1 MTRLAAAFAVGLAV
15 ALSSPAAAG
24 PAQDAACTAAVAYS
38 DARRGLA
45 VLVLKDGKP
54 LCFRLAEG
62 VAAGDA
68 HPLHSGTKSFA
79 GAMAVLAADDG
90 LLDLD
95 EPVAATISEW
105 RDDPARRGIT
115 IRQLLSLV
123 SGIESTIGRPPSYAA
138 AIAAAPAS
146 EPGTRFS
153 YGPAPFQIFGEV
165 MRRKLAA
172 KGLDPDPG
180 AWLTRRLFDPLGLRV
195 GEWRRTP
202 EGDPLL
208 PQGMLLAPAEWA
220 KFGEWVRLAGRQKT
234 AVTLRKPELLSAFG
248 SGSSAMPGY
257 GLTWWLPPKL
267 GAGAGEGRVP
277 RAAMRLDFGTATDLP
292 ADLLMAAGAG
302 DQRLYVSAS
311 NGLTVVRFARL
322 TLADL
327 ASRPTGEDQWSDVT
341 FLRLVDALVRA
352 EGR

>member
-1 MTRLAAAFAVGLAV
+1 MIRRFAALAIGLAV
-15 ALSSPAAAG
+15 CTGPAVASPA
-24 PAQDAACTAAVAYS
+24 QEAACAAAASYS
-38 DARRGLA
+38 EARRGLA
-45 VLVLKDGKP
+45 VFVLKDGRP
-54 LCFRLAEG
+54 LCFALAPG
-62 VAAGDA
+62 VSASDA

-95 EPVAATISEW
+95 EPVAATITEW
-105 RDDPARRGIT
+105 RDDPVRSRIT

-123 SGIESTIGRPPSYAA
+123 SGIESTIGRPPGYAA
-138 AIAAAPAS
+138 AIASVPTA
-146 EPGTRFS
+146 EPGARFS

-172 KGLDPDPG
+172 KGLDPDPSV
-180 AWLTRRLFDPLGLRV
+180 WLTQRLFKPLELRV

-208 PQGMLLAPAEWA
+208 PQGMLLTPTDWA
-220 KFGEWVRLAGRQKT
+220 KFGEWVRLAGREET
-234 AVTLRKPELLSAFG
+234 AVPLRRPELLKAFATG
-248 SGSSAMPGY
+248 TTALPGY

-267 GAGAGEGRVP
+267 AAGAREGRVP
-277 RAAMRLDFGTATDLP
+277 RAAMRLDFASATDLP
-292 ADLLMAAGAG
+292 ADLMMAAGAG

-311 NGLTVVRFARL
+311 KGLTVVRFARL

-327 ASRPTGEDQWSDVT
+327 TARPAGPDEWSDVA
-341 FLRLVDALVRA
+341 FLRLVDAIVA
-352 EGR
+352 SEGK